1 MHSTAQV
8 HWFCGENAM
17 KGWRKKHKTKGGRK
31 TIKIDK
37 EKRDKRAEILN
48 IQRIKG
54 KGKGQGVTV

>member
-1 MHSTAQV
+1 
-8 HWFCGENAM
+8 M